1 MNEVCRVRTVGVS
14 ESVCGGL
21 SYTWENYTATN
32 GYILHW
38 ETLAASANQES
49 NNKKRGL
56 TLLDGVQG

>member
-1 MNEVCRVRTVGVS
+1 MLAQA
-14 ESVCGGL
+14 SVCGL